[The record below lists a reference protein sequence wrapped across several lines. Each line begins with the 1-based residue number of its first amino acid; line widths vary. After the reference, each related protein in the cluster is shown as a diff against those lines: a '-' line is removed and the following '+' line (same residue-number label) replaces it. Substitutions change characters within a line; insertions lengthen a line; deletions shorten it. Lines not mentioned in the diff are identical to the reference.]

1 MNDTVE
7 RREIVENGA
16 YYDAALPV
24 SLITVT
30 LSITTNILQYHI
42 RQLTINSANTRI
54 FTVDIQATF
63 LANIRSMNDYH
74 YFPQI

>member
-63 LANIRSMNDYH
+63 LASIRSL
-74 YFPQI
+74 

>member
-7 RREIVENGA
+7 RREIVGNGA

-42 RQLTINSANTRI
+42 REPTINSENVRI
-54 FTVDIQATF
+54 FTADIQATF
-63 LANIRSMNDYH
+63 LANIRS
-74 YFPQI
+74 

>member
-42 RQLTINSANTRI
+42 RQLTINSANARI

-63 LANIRSMNDYH
+63 LASIRS
-74 YFPQI
+74 

>member
-30 LSITTNILQYHI
+30 LSINTNILQYHI
-42 RQLTINSANTRI
+42 REPTINSANVRI
-54 FTVDIQATF
+54 FTADIQATF
-63 LANIRSMNDYH
+63 LAHIRS
-74 YFPQI
+74 

>member
-42 RQLTINSANTRI
+42 RQLTINSANAQI

-63 LANIRSMNDYH
+63 LANIRS
-74 YFPQI
+74 